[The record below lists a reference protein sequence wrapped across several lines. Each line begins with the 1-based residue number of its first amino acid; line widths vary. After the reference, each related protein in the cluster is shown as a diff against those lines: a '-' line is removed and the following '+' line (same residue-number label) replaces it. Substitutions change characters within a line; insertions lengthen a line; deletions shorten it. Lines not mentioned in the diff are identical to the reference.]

1 VGRFCLNCGHRI
13 GAPVPPESASE
24 TVVATVPEA
33 APARTPARKPAPTPV
48 PVRSEPPWDPAED
61 LLPFADEPG
70 STGLSGTA
78 LLSWL
83 VGAAVL
89 VGVVI
94 VLLRMYG
101 VDSAD
106 VEDTATDTSSSQESE
121 AGEDPDESE
130 STAGAPETVGRA
142 TDVARA
148 ATFAVPSTAPPT
160 TDLDGQLVSYT
171 AAQMHD
177 GIPATAWR
185 MAGDGSGSVITITLR
200 RPTVVSRVGL
210 INGYAKEVSGV
221 NWYPNNRRILTAQ
234 WGFDDGTT
242 VGQTF
247 AQRPDLQ
254 QMKVPGILTSTVT
267 LTISSVTPPG
277 AGVLGRDYTA
287 ISEVAIIGRRAR

>member
-1 VGRFCLNCGHRI
+1 M
-13 GAPVPPESASE
+13 
-24 TVVATVPEA
+24 
-33 APARTPARKPAPTPV
+33 
-48 PVRSEPPWDPAED
+48 
-61 LLPFADEPG
+61 
-70 STGLSGTA
+70 
-78 LLSWL
+78 
-83 VGAAVL
+83 L

-94 VLLRMYG
+94 VLLRVYG

-121 AGEDPDESE
+121 AGEDPEVGEDPDESE
-130 STAGAPETVGRA
+130 PTAEAAPETVGRA

-185 MAGDGSGSVITITLR
+185 MAGDGSGAVITITLR

-247 AQRPDLQ
+247 AERPDLQ

-287 ISEVAIIGRRAR
+287 ISEVAITGRRAR